1 MNNNIF
7 DIIYESFSI
16 YRSIVICKDESQV
29 RDICDILK
37 NKDHAITTTF
47 QDVSS
52 TTRIIVVSKA
62 VFDYDHDKFD
72 IQWKDYNVL
81 FVDAMFRDQIQG
93 FTTRYRVSRPDFSV
107 LIDHVQIIAFF
118 DDVGDLS

>member
-1 MNNNIF
+1 MKMNNNIF

-52 TTRIIVVSKA
+52 TTRIIVVSKED
-62 VFDYDHDKFD
+62 FDCEHEKYD

-81 FVDAMFRDQIQG
+81 FADVRFRDQIG
-93 FTTRYRVSRPDFSV
+93 DFRI